1 MGLRP
6 VPTRANGY
14 RVSEAVLQP
23 GDHIGLKHEVH
34 STKGLVYKRPAP
46 VGLSGSPAGLSPL
59 PHSTNLLR
67 KEFHLSPSF
76 LPHVPSPASS
86 SPGSSPPKTNSREIL
101 VSASDSAR
109 IQAKDKGHRSDKWGL
124 VLFACFC
131 LFSNRASHH
140 CIPVLFLTDPQARNS
155 HRYE

>member
-124 VLFACFC
+124 VLFVFKQGFSSLHSSA
-131 LFSNRASHH
+131 LSNRS
-140 CIPVLFLTDPQARNS
+140 S
-155 HRYE
+155 S

>member
-109 IQAKDKGHRSDKWGL
+109 IQAKDKGHRSDK
-124 VLFACFC
+124 
-131 LFSNRASHH
+131 
-140 CIPVLFLTDPQARNS
+140 
-155 HRYE
+155 

>member
-46 VGLSGSPAGLSPL
+46 VGEIQSSIRVARGS
-59 PHSTNLLR
+59 
-67 KEFHLSPSF
+67 
-76 LPHVPSPASS
+76 
-86 SPGSSPPKTNSREIL
+86 
-101 VSASDSAR
+101 
-109 IQAKDKGHRSDKWGL
+109 WGL
-124 VLFACFC
+124 
-131 LFSNRASHH
+131 R
-140 CIPVLFLTDPQARNS
+140 
-155 HRYE
+155 